1 MKFER
6 CIDVGTHQ
14 GLLAASGRPAA
25 CGTAGALHDQCIARH
40 MRLAP
45 ERLDNSAA
53 QNAESSKREYG
64 CNAGRGNAMGSSL
77 RRCHLRQRS
86 PPKTAFPN
94 FDDLITASWNVV
106 SVYANIGSD
115 FEVTGNG

>member
-25 CGTAGALHDQCIARH
+25 YGTAGALHHQCIARH
-40 MRLAP
+40 MHLAP
-45 ERLDNSAA
+45 ERLDMAAA
-53 QNAESSKREYG
+53 QLAKSCKRAYG
-64 CNAGRGNAMGSSL
+64 CNTDQRNAMGSSS

-86 PPKTAFPN
+86 SPKTAFPN

-115 FEVTGNG
+115 FEVTT